1 MNLTNDIANAKNE
14 MDGKLNELK
23 AREAEREIEQ

>member
-1 MNLTNDIANAKNE
+1 MNLTNDISNAKNE
-14 MDGKLNELK
+14 VDGKINEVK